1 MQTYRAG
8 IDIGSTTVK
17 LVLLNQENEII
28 YGEYQRHCAHTQEAL
43 TDLLRDVRTKLG
55 NCLLEVKITG
65 SGKIVRER
73 AFGNHILAKKSKA
86 RKRNMKTDAV
96 VNGKIKKNIKTALGV

>member
-1 MQTYRAG
+1 MP
-8 IDIGSTTVK
+8 K
-17 LVLLNQENEII
+17 LKTHKGTAKRI
-28 YGEYQRHCAHTQEAL
+28 
-43 TDLLRDVRTKLG
+43 
-55 NCLLEVKITG
+55 KITG

-73 AFGNHILAKKSKA
+73 AFGNHILAKKSKS